1 MSTATLDAPAGVD
14 APASDIDGLA
24 PIAKAD
30 MPHLRPGR
38 RTWLDLLGDRVAV
51 LDGAMGS
58 ALQEIDLDLDADW
71 LGQENMSEVLN
82 LTRPDVLE
90 AIHRS
95 FLEIGCDAVETNSFG
110 ANRIVMAEAEMV
122 EKTYDVAKL
131 SAEIARRACDTFET
145 PGRPRHVIG
154 SVGPGTK
161 LVSLGNTTWDEMEQ
175 SYYEGVLGLI
185 DGGAECL
192 LIETVQDL
200 LQVKVALAAINR
212 AMDDRDLEGL
222 PIDGGERLPIMVQL
236 SMDLNAGQ
244 SMLMGS
250 DSATAVATLLPYEEI
265 DVLGLNCAT
274 GPTELTEHVRYFAK
288 HWPRYVSCLP
298 NAGLPVM
305 VDGVSHFPLQ
315 PDDFATGVM
324 RFVDEMGI
332 NVVGGCCGT
341 KVPHLAALIGKLG
354 DKGPRREA

>member
-1 MSTATLDAPAGVD
+1 MTAVLEAPAAADNQAEIQGVE
-14 APASDIDGLA
+14 
-24 PIAKAD
+24 PIAKSD

-38 RTWLDLLGDRVAV
+38 RTWLELMGERVAV
-51 LDGAMGS
+51 MDGAMGS
-58 ALQEIDLDLDADW
+58 ALQEIELDLEQDW
-71 LGQENMSEVLN
+71 LNQENMSEVLN
-82 LTRPDVLE
+82 LTRSDVIRG
-90 AIHRS
+90 IHES
-95 FLEIGCDAVETNSFG
+95 FLELGCDAVETNSFG

-122 EKTYDVAKL
+122 ERTYEVAL
-131 SAEIARRACDTFET
+131 LAARIAREACDKYET
-145 PGRPRHVIG
+145 EGRPRYVIG

-212 AMDDRDLEGL
+212 ALDDRDLHGL
-222 PIDGGERLPIMVQL
+222 PIEGGERLPIMVQL

-250 DSATAVATLLPYEEI
+250 DSATAVATLLPFDEI

-274 GPTELTEHVRYFAK
+274 GPTELTEHIRYFSQ
-288 HWPRYVSCLP
+288 HWPKYISCLP

-315 PDDFATGVM
+315 PEDFTTGVM
-324 RFVDEMGI
+324 RFVDEFGI

-341 KVPHLAALIGKLG
+341 KVGHIKALIERLG
-354 DKGPRREA
+354 NKGPAAA